1 MSAGLPGGAVIE
13 AMIGKRRLQRVTADA
28 ELVAG
33 LLVAAGRHLES
44 AGLAAPNDPDG
55 AYSLAYD
62 AARKS
67 ATAVL
72 AQQGLRP
79 TSSGGHVVVAEAMRA
94 QFPGAAGLNS
104 LDRLRRRRNQAEY
117 PQPNAPAAVTADEV
131 ADVLSVAGACLAS
144 ARALVDQGSLGPFP

>member
-1 MSAGLPGGAVIE
+1 MSAGVPGAAVIE
-13 AMIGKRRLQRVTADA
+13 AMIAKRRLQRVEFDA
-28 ELVAG
+28 VGVAA
-33 LLVAAGRHLES
+33 LLSTAGRHLES
-44 AGLAAPNDPDG
+44 AGMAAGIDPDG

-79 TSSGGHVVVAEAMRA
+79 TSSGGHVVVVEAMRA
-94 QFPGAAGLNS
+94 QFPDAAGLNS

-117 PQPNAPAAVTADEV
+117 PQPGSYAAVTTEEV
-131 ADVLSVAGACLAS
+131 ADVLAVAAACLAS
-144 ARALVDQGSLGPFP
+144 AHVLVDSGDLRTFR